1 MAPPSK
7 PDVKL
12 VRKRL
17 DEAGVKAHFDA
28 LAAEAAAIEIR
39 VKSTAEG
46 PSAEGSVELQAAFHR
61 LVAGEL
67 TAVQIR
73 FHQDDHW
80 WCDTVMRVR
89 DDYRLV
95 RMRQS

>member
-1 MAPPSK
+1 MARPPT
-7 PDVKL
+7 PHVKL

-17 DEAGVKAHFDA
+17 DEAGVKAHFDR
-28 LAAEAAAIEIR
+28 LAAEAAAVEIR
-39 VKSTAEG
+39 VKTAAAG
-46 PSAEGSVELQAAFHR
+46 QSAEESIELEAACRR
-61 LVAGEL
+61 LVAGDL
-67 TAVQIR
+67 IAVQIR
-73 FHQDDHW
+73 FHQQGAW